1 MANKKNT
8 ATENALGELHAT
20 IANVL
25 MEKIKSGEA
34 KIAVINAAI
43 KFLKDNNISCSLE
56 DSEDLTY
63 LAKEVP
69 TFITVDGED

>member
-8 ATENALGELHAT
+8 ATEKALGELHAT

-25 MEKIKSGEA
+25 MEQIKSGEA
-34 KIAVINAAI
+34 NTAIINAAI
-43 KFLKDNNISCSLE
+43 KFLKDNNITCSLE
-56 DSEDLTY
+56 DNDDLAY

-69 TFITVDGED
+69 TFIMVEEEA